1 VVEGDEDGAG
11 NAKTETMELWLRDT
25 VDVIKDLFDNPA
37 FKDVF
42 ALEPELHFA
51 DEELTQRIVDEAWTA
66 EWWHR
71 LQVRVSRR
79 APCDFC

>member
-1 VVEGDEDGAG
+1 MVVAGDKDDKGEE
-11 NAKTETMELWLRDT
+11 KTETVELWLRDT

-51 DEELTQRIVDEAWTA
+51 DEELKQRIVDEAWTA

-71 LQVRVSRR
+71 LQVRVLTRSS
-79 APCDFC
+79 CDF